1 MNKFA
6 IVGIICG
13 AILVIAI
20 AILVAFPW
28 GSKTAKET
36 GGAAS
41 ASISETEVYFDKTA
55 KVKYY
60 YSPYCSWCKEE
71 AKVLIV
77 LAKDGYR
84 VNPQNVYANPQLGTD
99 AKVEGTPTFIAEN
112 GDRLDGYQVEE
123 KLRDFLEK
131 HK

>member
-13 AILVIAI
+13 ALLVVAVAVLI
-20 AILVAFPW
+20 AFPW
-28 GSKTAKET
+28 KGSNNSNSESGKVAGVET
-36 GGAAS
+36 P
-41 ASISETEVYFDKTA
+41 IYFDATA

-71 AKVLIV
+71 AKVLEV
-77 LAKDGYR
+77 LAKEGYR
-84 VNPQNVYANPQLGTD
+84 VNPQNVYDNPQLGVD
-99 AKVEGTPTFIAEN
+99 AKVDGTPTFIAEN

>member
-1 MNKFA
+1 MNKWL

-13 AILVIAI
+13 SILVVAVAI
-20 AILVAFPW
+20 ILAFPW
-28 GSKTAKET
+28 KEKESGKVAGVETA
-36 GGAAS
+36 S
-41 ASISETEVYFDKTA
+41 YFDHNA

-71 AKVLIV
+71 EKVLEV
-77 LAKDGYR
+77 LAKEGYR
-84 VNPQNVYANPQLGTD
+84 VKPQNVDDSPQLGID
-99 AKVEGTPTFIAEN
+99 AKVESTPTFIAEN
-112 GDRLDGYQVEE
+112 GERLEGYQVEE